1 MMEKFQITLE
11 EYNKIHPDF
20 RGVWDTERTDL
31 PDWDKQ
37 RERYMGKRTLLH
49 NLNGLTCL
57 LIEGI
62 SFEIIENNN
71 IKTA

>member
-1 MMEKFQITLE
+1 MEKFQITAE

-37 RERYMGKRTLLH
+37 RDRYMGKRTLLY
-49 NLNGLTCL
+49 NLNGYTCL

-62 SFEIIENNN
+62 SFEIIENNT
-71 IKTA
+71 KTA

>member
-1 MMEKFQITLE
+1 MVKFQITEE

-37 RERYMGKRTLLH
+37 RDRYMGKRTLLH
-49 NLNGLTCL
+49 NINGCTCL

-62 SFEIIENNN
+62 SFEIIENNT
-71 IKTA
+71 KTA

>member
-1 MMEKFQITLE
+1 MEKFQITLE

-20 RGVWDTERTDL
+20 RGVWDTERWDL
-31 PDWDKQ
+31 PDWAEQ
-37 RERYMGKRTLLH
+37 RERYMGKRTLLY
-49 NLNGLTCL
+49 NLNDCTCL
-57 LIEGI
+57 LIEGM

>member
-1 MMEKFQITLE
+1 MEKFQITAE

-37 RERYMGKRTLLH
+37 RDHYMGKRTLLY
-49 NLNGLTCL
+49 NLNGYTCL

-62 SFEIIENNN
+62 SFEIIENNT
-71 IKTA
+71 KTA

>member
-1 MMEKFQITLE
+1 MEKFQITAE

-31 PDWDKQ
+31 PDWAEQ
-37 RERYMGKRTLLH
+37 RERYMGKRTLLY
-49 NLNGLTCL
+49 NLNGCTCL

-62 SFEIIENNN
+62 SFEIIENNT
-71 IKTA
+71 KTA